1 MFVVSVLVC
10 IQQSALRFKTR
21 QKLASITALQMKDI
35 GMTKERQQAE
45 LSQATLIGFVGDL
58 LTFIKNKGRIL

>member
-1 MFVVSVLVC
+1 MLVVSVLVC

-21 QKLASITALQMKDI
+21 KKLASITALQMKDI

>member
-21 QKLASITALQMKDI
+21 KKLASITALQMKDI
-35 GMTKERQQAE
+35 GMTNERQQAE

>member
-21 QKLASITALQMKDI
+21 KKLASITALQMMDI

-58 LTFIKNKGRIL
+58 LTFMKNKG

>member
-10 IQQSALRFKTR
+10 IQQSTLRFKTR
-21 QKLASITALQMKDI
+21 KKLASITALQMKDI

>member
-10 IQQSALRFKTR
+10 IQQSTLRFKTR